1 MRACALVRVATSA
14 GRHRV
19 PVEFNEGHT
28 REQFLRFFVSMF
40 QKYRAHMAR
49 PCDMTRNSEPD
60 EIFNREAFIRD
71 QPESA
76 RVLVFFFFFARCHF
90 FPGCVADTD
99 PPLLPSCVRAS
110 LPLSV
115 QMFLS
120 KFTESQLFYKFLQDR
135 VNRYVR
141 LQEAQYNQGLYDPS
155 GGVGSSSSA
164 ASINKKKMLQKHTTE
179 LGPNPTAEE
188 YEVVFFEESINAKI
202 NRSLFTL
209 SKHDTPFL
217 KDAELRV

>member
-14 GRHRV
+14 GRHRL

-76 RVLVFFFFFARCHF
+76 RVLVFFFLRAVIFSRAVLLTRILPCSHHACAPRC
-90 FPGCVADTD
+90 
-99 PPLLPSCVRAS
+99 R
-110 LPLSV
+110 
-115 QMFLS
+115 
-120 KFTESQLFYKFLQDR
+120 
-135 VNRYVR
+135 
-141 LQEAQYNQGLYDPS
+141 
-155 GGVGSSSSA
+155 
-164 ASINKKKMLQKHTTE
+164 
-179 LGPNPTAEE
+179 
-188 YEVVFFEESINAKI
+188 
-202 NRSLFTL
+202 
-209 SKHDTPFL
+209 
-217 KDAELRV
+217 